1 MPRYEVNVNIEYENG
16 QSEERTYVIKA
27 KSPKK
32 AAKKASA
39 LYSSTMRK
47 VPNWSSALVEGRVLK
62 AGNVYEVR

>member
-27 KSPKK
+27 KSARK

-39 LYSSTMRK
+39 LYSNTIRK
-47 VPNWSSALVEGRVLK
+47 VPGWNSALIEGRVLK
-62 AGNVYEVR
+62 AGDVYEVK